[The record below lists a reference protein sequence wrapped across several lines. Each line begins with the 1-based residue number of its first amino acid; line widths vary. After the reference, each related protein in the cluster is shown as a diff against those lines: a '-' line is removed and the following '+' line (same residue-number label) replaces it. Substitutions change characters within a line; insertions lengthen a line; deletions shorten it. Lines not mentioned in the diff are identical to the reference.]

1 MRRTRHGDVMTT
13 YIREQLTQT
22 RDVIEKLSRDAAVH
36 MAINKVADLCVRA
49 LESGN
54 KLLFAGN
61 GGSAADAQH
70 IAGEFVSRFMYDRP
84 GLAAFALTTDTSVI
98 TAIGNDY
105 GYEKL
110 FSRQVQAVGK
120 PGDIFFGIST
130 SGRSPNVI
138 AAFVESR
145 QTRTYHGRVLRGQR
159 FPRREI
165 VRSRDQS
172 AVGSDA
178 ANPGGPYCNCACP
191 LWAGGMPL
199 FSKMRHLDVSEHQMA
214 RLSSNTRETLS
225 HIRRQRFSGVEPAPR
240 PRGRRRPDV
249 DR

>member
-1 MRRTRHGDVMTT
+1 MTT
-13 YIREQLTQT
+13 YVIDQLSQT
-22 RDVIEKLSRDAAVH
+22 REVIDRLARDTAVH
-36 MAINKVADLCVRA
+36 LVINTVADLCIRA
-49 LESGN
+49 LTSGN

-110 FSRQVQAVGK
+110 FARQVQAVGK

-138 AAFVESR
+138 AAFVEARKIGLDTVGLCGANGFAGEKLCDYEIRVPSN
-145 QTRTYHGRVLRGQR
+145 QTPRIQEGHIAIAHALCGLVESSC
-159 FPRREI
+159 FPR
-165 VRSRDQS
+165 
-172 AVGSDA
+172 
-178 ANPGGPYCNCACP
+178 
-191 LWAGGMPL
+191 
-199 FSKMRHLDVSEHQMA
+199 
-214 RLSSNTRETLS
+214 
-225 HIRRQRFSGVEPAPR
+225 
-240 PRGRRRPDV
+240 
-249 DR
+249 